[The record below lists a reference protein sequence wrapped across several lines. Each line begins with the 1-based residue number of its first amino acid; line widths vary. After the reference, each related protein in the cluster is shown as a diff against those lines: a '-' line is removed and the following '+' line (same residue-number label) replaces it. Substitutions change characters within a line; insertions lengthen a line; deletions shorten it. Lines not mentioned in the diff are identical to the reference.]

1 MCGRYDAYF
10 EINDYALALDA
21 VFDGELTK
29 SANVAPT
36 EPAPILLTEEE
47 ARRIRVARF
56 GFPRMPGPHAPPI
69 NARAETVAKARPFRE
84 AFRERRCL
92 VLASAFYEWKPGKE
106 GKQPYRFS
114 SPTGEPLTFAGIY
127 EMDGDVPGFFAIL
140 TAPAGDAVGAVHT
153 REPLIVPAH
162 LREAWLS
169 SDKPENTLARVIAER
184 ANHLASW
191 AVSKAVGSPR
201 NKGPELREP
210 VDPEKGRQGSLFP
223 E

>member
-21 VFDGELTK
+21 AFEGELTK

-36 EPAPILLTEEE
+36 EPAPILLMEE
-47 ARRIRVARF
+47 ARRIRIARF
-56 GFPRMPGPHAPPI
+56 GFPRTPGPHAPPI
-69 NARAETVAKARPFRE
+69 NARAETVAKAKPFRE

-92 VLASAFYEWKPGKE
+92 VLASAFYEWKAGE
-106 GKQPYRFS
+106 DGKQPYRFS

-140 TAPAGDAVGAVHT
+140 TAPAGDVVGAVHT
-153 REPLIVPAH
+153 REPLIVPPH
-162 LREAWLS
+162 LREEWLRS
-169 SDKPENTLARVIAER
+169 REPTSTLARVIAER
-184 ANHLASW
+184 ANVLASW
-191 AVSKAVGSPR
+191 AVSRAVGNPR

-210 VDPEKGRQGSLFP
+210 VEPEKGRQGSLFS